1 MTTTQVIILVAV
13 FAVLVLVYLALGPVM
28 KRRRG
33 DLRGRFGP
41 EYDRAVDRHNGDEKA
56 ARAELSERLKRHGD
70 LRTRTLPAEER
81 ERYRAQWGQV
91 QQRFVDDPT
100 GAVAEADHLLT
111 RLAHDRGYPADSH
124 DDRIAALSV
133 HHPHQIDGYR
143 RIHALAGRTTPGD
156 TATEDLRT
164 AMLGAG
170 EIFEKLMDSPH
181 AGDREDRDRAEGRG
195 GGIAERLHLPGAGRE
210 DRTDGTDDRVDGN
223 RPAHRADP
231 RADGVPAEDRNGV
244 RR

>member
-13 FAVLVLVYLALGPVM
+13 LAVLVLVYLALGPVM

-91 QQRFVDDPT
+91 QQRFVDDPA

-111 RLAHDRGYPADSH
+111 RLAHDRGYPSDSH

-133 HHPHQIDGYR
+133 HHPHQVDGYR
-143 RIHALAGRTTPGD
+143 RVHALAGRTAPGD
-156 TATEDLRT
+156 AATEDLRT
-164 AMLGAG
+164 AMLEAG
-170 EIFEKLMDSPH
+170 EVFEKLMDSPH
-181 AGDREDRDRAEGRG
+181 SGDREDRAKAEGRD
-195 GGIAERLHLPGAGRE
+195 GGIAERLHLPGAGRDERGESDRAPRRE
-210 DRTDGTDDRVDGN
+210 DRAGDETRV
-223 RPAHRADP
+223 
-231 RADGVPAEDRNGV
+231 EDRDGV